1 MIKDLALLEEQHCSP
16 HVQYPV
22 DQQQIEQA
30 AILFSALADPTRLA
44 ILKLLADRQEEVCVC
59 DITDNFRLG
68 QPTISHH
75 LKLLR
80 TAQLVSTSKR
90 GKWVYYSLHQENATK
105 VRLLLRAVF
114 IPPETVQ
121 DGGQSLTTSPYC

>member
-1 MIKDLALLEEQHCSP
+1 MIKDLALPEEQHCSP
-16 HVQYPV
+16 RVQYTV

-30 AILFSALADPTRLA
+30 AILFTALADPTRLA
-44 ILKLLADRQEEVCVC
+44 ILKLLVDRQEEVCVC

-105 VRLLLRAVF
+105 VRLLLLTVF
-114 IPPETVQ
+114 SPPETVQ
-121 DGGQSLTTSPYC
+121 SPGQSSTASAGC